1 MIVGII
7 GRVAFNKGLLDG
19 QTVKTAVLYDE
30 LCKKYTEKEVFCV
43 DTYNYKKNVIKVMF
57 NFIICIIRCKH
68 IFLVLSENGRKFFVP
83 LIYFSNK
90 ILKRRVYHDVIGGV
104 VYKDIEKNPKML
116 KYYNSFVVNWVE
128 LKSLKDKLSE
138 MGLENVEVLPN
149 IKRLVAV
156 DDKVANRTTTFP
168 LKLCTFSRVSKSKGI
183 LNAINSVARVNRKHD
198 KKILVLDI
206 YGPIENGFEEEFF
219 STLNNDF
226 VNYCGM
232 VDFDKSVQTL
242 SLYDIL
248 LFPTFFQGEGFPG
261 TIIDAFYS
269 ATPVICTDWHYNSEI
284 IEYGKTGFYYDYKT
298 PNKLDEYLDMIIQN
312 IDILT
317 DMRKN
322 CLFESKK
329 YDADKLMKII
339 FNKIEE

>member
-1 MIVGII
+1 MKKIGII
-7 GRVAFNKGLLDG
+7 GRIAFNKGLLDG

-30 LCKKYTEKEVFCV
+30 LCKKYTKKEVFCV
-43 DTYNYKKNVIKVMF
+43 DTYNYKKNAVKVMF
-57 NFIICIIRCKH
+57 KFIICMIKCKN

-83 LIYFSNK
+83 LIYFANK

-128 LKSLKDKLSE
+128 LKSLKDKLSK
-138 MGLENVEVLPN
+138 MGIENVEVLPN

-156 DDKVANRTTTFP
+156 DDVANREIKLP
-168 LKLCTFSRVSKSKGI
+168 LKLCTFSRVSESKGV
-183 LNAINSVARVNRKHD
+183 LNAINSVVRINNKYN
-198 KKILVLDI
+198 KKVLILDI
-206 YGPIENGFEEEFF
+206 YGPIEKGFEESFFLKVNNEFIK
-219 STLNNDF
+219 
-226 VNYCGM
+226 YCGT
-232 VDFDKSVQTL
+232 VDYNRSVQVL
-242 SLYDIL
+242 SKYDSL
-248 LFPTFFQGEGFPG
+248 LFPTTFSGEGFPG

-312 IDILT
+312 PKLLG

-322 CLFESKK
+322 CLSESKK
-329 YDADKLMKII
+329 YDADRLIEII
-339 FNKIEE
+339 FNKIEK